1 MSEFEQALNAIL
13 SDPGEMEKISR
24 LASELM
30 GSAGGAPPTPDPE
43 SASDDAA
50 LLRRLTGL
58 LGSAAGGGHSDKL
71 GLVKALGP
79 YLKPE
84 RRTRLEKALR
94 LAQMARLATAALE
107 QLGGEGDV

>member
-30 GSAGGAPPTPDPE
+30 GSGGGDPSPPAADE
-43 SASDDAA
+43 ASGDAA

-58 LGSAAGGGHSDKL
+58 LGANLGSHSDKQ
-71 GLVKALGP
+71 GVVRALGP

-84 RRTRLEKALR
+84 RRARLEKAFR
-94 LAQMARLATAALE
+94 LAQMARLATTALE